1 MGKWE
6 FNVADPSNV
15 YVNPNQGDQFD
26 NDDVDLAEALVRE
39 TIQNSSDASV
49 DGNPVKVRFNLIT
62 IDGASAV
69 KMRERLQPL
78 QPHLVASKLRHSGL
92 SDTKPIT
99 MLVIEDFNTCGL
111 TGRFDIRD
119 DGHFTSFWR
128 NLARSEKSGQAGG
141 RWGLGK
147 LVFSAASNI
156 RSFFGLTYTADDEVA
171 SIMGQ
176 SVLVHHEIGDKSYM
190 PHGFWFDGWS
200 ERGKLQLPVTDVDKV
215 REFIEISGAARK
227 LETGLTIVIPF
238 LKEEIDEES
247 IIASVVDNYYF
258 PILSGLLEVEVGDT
272 LITVDTF
279 LEVAVEKTKKQI
291 PFAFVKE
298 ISDAAK
304 LDPAFVAIK
313 SVGKTELEESYFDPQ
328 DIEEMKTLFAR
339 GELVSIRVPV
349 VLRPKDSTDK
359 KSYIDLYLKAL
370 PEEAQPF
377 ALFSRGPIILS
388 AERGQFSGAS
398 ALGALVAND
407 KDVARFLGD
416 AENPAHTRWNPKAEK
431 LKSNWRMPNETLT
444 TIRHSLKKIYN
455 LVADQQEIEDPD
467 ALLDF
472 FSIKEPDR
480 PKPNQGKVSPKPK
493 PVVEPRETAI
503 SIQPRR
509 GGFEIKSGSGA
520 KNWKFPRQIRVRVA
534 YDMIGA
540 DPFKR
545 HSAFDFNL
553 QKNGEIQIDPQGSPV
568 KAIKSNILVMT
579 VNTHEFGLE
588 ATGFDP
594 NRDLVVEA
602 RVVEQKS

>member
-6 FNVADPSNV
+6 FNAADPSNV
-15 YVNPNQGDQFD
+15 FVNPNQGDQFD

-49 DGNPVKVRFNLIT
+49 NGNPVKVRFDLIT
-62 IDGASAV
+62 IDGERAV
-69 KMRERLQPL
+69 KMRERLLPL
-78 QPHLVASKLRHSGL
+78 QPHLAASDLGFSGL
-92 SDTKPIT
+92 SDANPIT

-119 DGHFTSFWR
+119 TDHFTSFWR
-128 NLARSEKSGQAGG
+128 NLARSEKSGRAGG

-156 RSFFGLTYTADDEVA
+156 RSFFGLTYRAGDAVA

-176 SVLVHHEIGDKSYM
+176 SVLIHHKIGGESYM
-190 PHGFWFDGWS
+190 PHGFWFEARS
-200 ERGKLQLPVTDVDKV
+200 ESEKLQLPVTDSEKV
-215 REFIEISGAARK
+215 REFIEISGISRK
-227 LETGLTIVIPF
+227 HETGLTIVIPF
-238 LKEEIDEES
+238 LNEGINEES
-247 IIASVVDNYYF
+247 IIAGVVDNYYF
-258 PILSGLLEVEVGDT
+258 PILSGRLEVEVGET
-272 LITVDTF
+272 RITADTF
-279 LEVAVEKTKKQI
+279 LEVAVAKSKKQI
-291 PFAFVKE
+291 PFTFVKE

-304 LDPAFVAIK
+304 LDPAFIANEC
-313 SVGKTELEESYFDPQ
+313 VGKTELEEGHFDPR
-328 DIEEMKTLFAR
+328 DIEDMKVLFAQ

-349 VLRPKDSTDK
+349 LLRPKDTRDV
-359 KSYIDLYLKAL
+359 KSYIDLYLKPL
-370 PEEAQPF
+370 PEGAQPF

-388 AERGQFSGAS
+388 AERRQFSGAS

-431 LKSNWRMPNETLT
+431 LKSNWRMPHETLT
-444 TIRHSLKKIYN
+444 TIRHSLKNIYY
-455 LVADQQEIEDPD
+455 LVADQQEIEDTD

-472 FSIKEPDR
+472 FSIKELDK
-480 PKPNQGKVSPKPK
+480 PKPDKGKVSPIPK
-493 PVVEPRETAI
+493 PDVEARETAI
-503 SIQPRR
+503 SIQPRK

-520 KNWKFPRQIRVRVA
+520 KNWEFPRQIRIRVA

-545 HSAFDFNL
+545 HSVYDFNL
-553 QKNGEIQIDPQGSPV
+553 QKSEEIQIDPQGSPV

-579 VNTHEFGLE
+579 VKSPEFALE

-602 RVVEQKS
+602 RAVEQKP